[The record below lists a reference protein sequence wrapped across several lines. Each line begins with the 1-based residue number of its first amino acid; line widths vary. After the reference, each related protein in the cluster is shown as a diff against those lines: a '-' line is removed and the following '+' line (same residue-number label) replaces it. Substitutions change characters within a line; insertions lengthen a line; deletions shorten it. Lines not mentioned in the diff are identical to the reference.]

1 MPRHALPNASPLV
14 DVRQQ
19 IQAQAA
25 ALMAGHHCVFL
36 GGDHSVTLPLLRAA
50 RAQHGAL
57 ALVHFDAHCDTWT
70 DHFGEPSGHGT
81 WTYEAIT
88 EGLVSPQHTVQIG
101 LRSSGERAARE
112 YVQDQ
117 GGLIFTAR
125 QLRGIDGAGLAPV
138 IEQIRTRL
146 GSRPCY
152 LTLDIDCLDPAFAP
166 GTGTP
171 EPGGLSSSQVLT
183 FLEGLAP
190 LNMIGMDCVEVAPAY
205 DHAELT
211 SSAAATLVWTY
222 LCGQVAKV
230 PLDCLKVPFHVACVR
245 YPTEPEKLLPSQR
258 SACPRAAASR
268 RTCNADVVVVGA
280 GFAGLSAAIELAQ
293 RGYQVVVLEADRVC
307 SGASGRNGGQ
317 AIVGFSGGQEPFE
330 TQFGQAARRRLAW
343 DMTVRRLDL
352 IDERITKAF
361 QIECDHVNGYL
372 YLADSRRKARAL
384 ESEIDGNGAGLRFVT
399 RVC

>member
-1 MPRHALPNASPLV
+1 MGLGQFSYANNSNRFLAVPELAAQPFAVIGVPFDGAVTHRPGARFGPQEIRRASLMLCDGLHPFFGVSPIGHLGDALDMRLPNASPLA

-50 RAQHGAL
+50 RAQHGEL

-81 WTYEAIT
+81 WAYEAMA

-125 QLRGIDGAGLAPV
+125 QLRGLDGPGLQPV

-183 FLEGLAP
+183 LLEELAP

-230 PLDCLKVPFHVACVR
+230 
-245 YPTEPEKLLPSQR
+245 LL
-258 SACPRAAASR
+258 
-268 RTCNADVVVVGA
+268 
-280 GFAGLSAAIELAQ
+280 
-293 RGYQVVVLEADRVC
+293 
-307 SGASGRNGGQ
+307 
-317 AIVGFSGGQEPFE
+317 
-330 TQFGQAARRRLAW
+330 
-343 DMTVRRLDL
+343 
-352 IDERITKAF
+352 
-361 QIECDHVNGYL
+361 
-372 YLADSRRKARAL
+372 
-384 ESEIDGNGAGLRFVT
+384 
-399 RVC
+399 